1 MKIRDFL
8 IGVGAAVD
16 IASFDKAQGS
26 MNSLKTVAYG
36 VSGALAGIGA
46 GVWYLK
52 SIVDEASN
60 AGDATAKLAR
70 NLGLSAEALQE
81 WQHIAGLENFDVST
95 AFKFL
100 AKNMAEAKDGVKTSL
115 DAFNRLNVSV
125 TNADGTL
132 RSYDDVLMDV
142 AENFPKLSEAERVQ
156 TAMDIFGRSGLTMVG
171 TMMKGKDAIK
181 AMRQEAQDM
190 GIVLSGETL
199 EQMEEYN
206 DMNLRLDESILGVK
220 MQLSRAL
227 IPSMIELAK
236 SAKDKVVPIIKWMRD
251 NQEQLKAT
259 LKTVGTMFLWV
270 AGTMA
275 LWGIG
280 AMTLKIGSLISALAL
295 MGKTGMLAWVK
306 MLLIPLLVAGAVAL
320 IILIIQDVYKTLT
333 DPTAFTLSRLL
344 WNEWSGYV
352 IGKIKAVNNEYEG
365 FYDTIGKLSTFI
377 IGIGQQIVGILGM
390 IGNSPFALTKALFGQ
405 KDAGFEYAKNLFKYG
420 TENMNLATKDIDFA
434 PPTIAPDYGSA
445 PSSIAGRLQSRTTN
459 IETINI
465 TEPVDV
471 NKFKSFIEDDFSTF
485 IQSMETN

>member
-8 IGVGAAVD
+8 IGVGASVD
-16 IASFDKAQGS
+16 TASFNNAEKS
-26 MNSLKTVAYG
+26 MGSLKSQALAVG
-36 VSGALAGIGA
+36 SALAGIGA

-81 WQHIAGLENFDVST
+81 WQHIAGLENFDVFT

-132 RSYDDVLMDV
+132 RSYDEVLMDV

-190 GIVLSGETL
+190 GIVLDSDVL
-199 EQMEEYN
+199 EQMENYN
-206 DMNLRLDESILGVK
+206 DEWFRVQQTINGVK
-220 MQLSRAL
+220 AQIAKVLLPAFMKVATTIKTSL
-227 IPSMIELAK
+227 IP
-236 SAKDKVVPIIKWMRD
+236 VIKWAKGHIEELR
-251 NQEQLKAT
+251 
-259 LKTVGTMFLWV
+259 TVAKWV
-270 AGTMA
+270 
-275 LWGIG
+275 GIG
-280 AMTLKIGSLISALAL
+280 FAVMAGALLLAMIPVTIALLKLTGSLIA
-295 MGKTGMLAWVK
+295 MGIAGAMAWIK
-306 MLLIPLLVAGAVAL
+306 MMWLPLLIAAGIGLL
-320 IILIIQDVYKTLT
+320 ILIIEDLWTTFT
-333 DPTAFTLSRLL
+333 DPEAFTVSRLL
-344 WNEWSGYV
+344 WSEWSKFVMKVVDSVFEFITGKNWFDFVDMVVKYWVDKFQV
-352 IGKIKAVNNEYEG
+352 IMDFVK
-365 FYDTIGKLSTFI
+365 S
-377 IGIGQQIVGILGM
+377 LG
-390 IGNSPFALTKALFGQ
+390 SLFGQ
-405 KDAGFEYAKNLFKYG
+405 GALTYSSYG
-420 TENMNLATKDIDFA
+420 SDFGA
-434 PPTIAPDYGSA
+434 VSMPRVTPPTVA
-445 PSSIAGRLQSRTTN
+445 SSNSRSTT
-459 IETINI
+459 IGQINI

>member
-8 IGVGAAVD
+8 IGVGASVD
-16 IASFDKAQGS
+16 TASFNNAEKS
-26 MNSLKTVAYG
+26 MGSLKSQALAVG
-36 VSGALAGIGA
+36 SALAGIGA

-52 SIVDEASN
+52 SIVDQASN

-132 RSYDDVLMDV
+132 RSYDEVLMDV

-190 GIVLSGETL
+190 GIVLDSDVL
-199 EQMEEYN
+199 EQMENYN
-206 DMNLRLDESILGVK
+206 DEWFRVQQTINGVK
-220 MQLSRAL
+220 AQIAKVLLPAFMKVATTIKTAL
-227 IPSMIELAK
+227 IP
-236 SAKDKVVPIIKWMRD
+236 VIKWAKGHIEELRTVAKWVGIGFAVMAGV
-251 NQEQLKAT
+251 LLLAMIPVTIALVKLTAT
-259 LKTVGTMFLWV
+259 LIGMGI
-270 AGTMA
+270 AGAMA
-275 LWGIG
+275 WIKMMWLPLLIAAGIG
-280 AMTLKIGSLISALAL
+280 
-295 MGKTGMLAWVK
+295 
-306 MLLIPLLVAGAVAL
+306 LL
-320 IILIIQDVYKTLT
+320 ILIIGDLWTTFT
-333 DPTAFTLSRLL
+333 DPEAFTVSRLL
-344 WNEWSGYV
+344 WSEWSKFVMKVVDSVFEFITGKNWFDFVDMVVKYWVDKFQV
-352 IGKIKAVNNEYEG
+352 IMDFVK
-365 FYDTIGKLSTFI
+365 S
-377 IGIGQQIVGILGM
+377 LG
-390 IGNSPFALTKALFGQ
+390 SLFGQ
-405 KDAGFEYAKNLFKYG
+405 GALTYSSYG
-420 TENMNLATKDIDFA
+420 SDFGA
-434 PPTIAPDYGSA
+434 VSMPRVTPPTVT
-445 PSSIAGRLQSRTTN
+445 SSNSRSTT
-459 IETINI
+459 IGQINI